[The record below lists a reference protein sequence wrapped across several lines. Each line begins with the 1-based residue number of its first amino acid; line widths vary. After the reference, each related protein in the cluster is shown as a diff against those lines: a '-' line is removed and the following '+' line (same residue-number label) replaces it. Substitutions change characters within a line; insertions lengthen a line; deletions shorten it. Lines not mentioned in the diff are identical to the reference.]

1 MVHTLPKPLNIVVGI
16 FLFLLAAVCAA
27 APIPMV
33 YRSLGVVLATYLA
46 FSSSGM
52 PFAYL
57 TALVAPLI
65 GLIARDANWFIMLPI
80 TLSSLLL
87 AVLAL
92 EFSWRYPALILSPLL
107 FIIPQVVA
115 LRLSKDE
122 LFAVTLP
129 WEPANN
135 WVGLHFLVAFAG
147 VLVAIYLDRRR
158 ERIRKRNDDLEKKID
173 RVATSSSR

>member
-57 TALVAPLI
+57 TALVSPLI
-65 GLIARDANWFIMLPI
+65 GLIGRDANWFIMLPV

-92 EFSWRYPALILSPLL
+92 EFAWRYPALILSPLL
-107 FIIPQVVA
+107 FIIPQVVT

-122 LFAVTLP
+122 LFFVELP

-135 WVGLHFLVAFAG
+135 WVSLHFLVAFAG
-147 VLVAIYLDRRR
+147 ALVAIFLDRRR
-158 ERIRKRNDDLEKKID
+158 ERLRKQTDEFEKKLE
-173 RVATSSSR
+173 ATTTR